1 MTPQET
7 MKNFLAENKFEEFPV
22 ADLTKK
28 LIDDMTK
35 GLAKTPDGSAGSASE
50 PMIVATRKIPHSIP
64 KNTSVIVIDAGGTNF
79 RSSLVTVTD
88 DGVKIE
94 DTQKTFMPASDRE
107 LSKEEFYNAIADNI
121 EHLKNKATR
130 IGFCFSYA
138 MEITKDGDGK
148 VLVFS
153 KEIKAPEVVG
163 TYVGKELCATLE
175 KKGWNKI
182 EEITLLNDTTASL
195 LSGIINNNGAKKYSS
210 YMGFILGT
218 GMNNAYIDYDVIP
231 KLAGEG
237 DTGKEHVIVC
247 ECGLFNGATQSTFD
261 VELDKESVR
270 PGMSPF
276 EKMCSG
282 VYMGPLAYK
291 MMKKACA
298 EKIFSDAFAAN
309 FAKIDCVLSPEI
321 DDFLRN
327 ERDPKTKLG
336 ALLVG
341 GTEEDKYYI
350 DTIIDQIIHRAAAI
364 VASILS
370 AGILKSGKGT
380 SAEEPVC
387 IVCNGSTFW
396 KTHNLY
402 NLVIQKLDANLS
414 GDNKR
419 YYEIVKVENDITLGT
434 TAAAFM

>member
-1 MTPQET
+1 MTPQDT
-7 MKNFLAENKFEEFPV
+7 MKSFLNENNFVEFPV
-22 ADLTKK
+22 SDLTSK

-35 GLAKTPDGSAGSASE
+35 GLAKNPDGSADSASE
-50 PMIVATRKIPHSIP
+50 PMIVATRTIPHSIP
-64 KNTSVIVIDAGGTNF
+64 KNTPIICIDAGGTNF
-79 RSSLVTVTD
+79 RSCLVTVTD

-94 DTQKTFMPASDRE
+94 DVQKTYMPASDKE
-107 LSKEEFYNAIADNI
+107 LNKEEFYNAIADNI
-121 EHLKNKATR
+121 EHLKNKANR

-163 TYVGKELCATLE
+163 TYVGKELLDTLY

-182 EEITLLNDTTASL
+182 EKITLLNDTTASL
-195 LSGIINNNGAKKYSS
+195 LSGIINNGGEKNFST

-231 KLAGEG
+231 KLS
-237 DTGKEHVIVC
+237 DDNGKEHVIVC
-247 ECGLFNGATQSTFD
+247 ECGLFNKATQSTFD
-261 VELDKESVR
+261 IELDKESVK
-270 PGMSPF
+270 PGASPL

-282 VYMGPLAYK
+282 VYMGPLAFK
-291 MMKKACA
+291 MIKKACD
-298 EKIFSDAFAAN
+298 EKIFSENFAKN

-327 ERDPKTKLG
+327 EKDGSTKLG

-341 GTEEDKYYI
+341 GTPDDKYYI

-364 VASILS
+364 VASVLS

-380 SAEEPVC
+380 NENEPVC

-402 NLVIQKLDANLS
+402 NLVTQKLDAHLS
-414 GDNKR
+414 GDKKR

>member
-7 MKNFLAENKFEEFPV
+7 MKTFLAENRFEEFSV

-28 LIDDMTK
+28 LIEDMTK
-35 GLAKTPDGSAGSASE
+35 GLAKTPDGSADSASQ
-50 PMIVATRKIPHSIP
+50 PMIVATRTITHSIP
-64 KNTSVIVIDAGGTNF
+64 KNTSAIVIDAGGTNF
-79 RSSLVTVTD
+79 RSCLVTVTD

-94 DTQKTFMPASDRE
+94 DVQKTFMPASDKE

-163 TYVGKELCATLE
+163 TYVGKELVETLY

-182 EEITLLNDTTASL
+182 DEITLLNDTTASL
-195 LSGIINNNGAKKYSS
+195 LSGIINNGDKKNYSS

-231 KLAGEG
+231 KLS
-237 DTGKEHVIVC
+237 DDNGKEHVIVC
-247 ECGLFNGATQSTFD
+247 ECGLFNGAVQSTFD
-261 VELDKESVR
+261 VELDNESVK
-270 PGMSPF
+270 PGASPF

-291 MMKKACA
+291 MIKKACD
-298 EKIFSDAFAAN
+298 EKLFSSAFCKN
-309 FAKIDCVLSPEI
+309 FESVDSILSPEI
-321 DDFLRN
+321 DMFLKDEN
-327 ERDPKTKLG
+327 DTSTKLG
-336 ALLVG
+336 AVIAG
-341 GTEEDKYYI
+341 CNEDDKYYLN
-350 DTIIDQIIHRAAAI
+350 TIIDKIIHRAASI
-364 VASILS
+364 VAAVLS
-370 AGILKSGKGT
+370 AGILKGGKGT
-380 SAEEPVC
+380 DENAPVC

-402 NLVIQKLDANLS
+402 NLVIQKLDNFLS